1 MNYVYTVL
9 LYILE
14 CIICKNKNIPG
25 GDPDLMYKALR
36 LNDLTKKR
44 VVTLVLVTLVTLVL
58 VTDLKKLKLK

>member
-25 GDPDLMYKALR
+25 GDPDLMYKAPEKI
-36 LNDLTKKR
+36 LTKKR
-44 VVTLVLVTLVTLVL
+44 VVTLVL

>member
-25 GDPDLMYKALR
+25 GDPDLMYKAPEKILR
-36 LNDLTKKR
+36 KKTCGNTGTGNR
-44 VVTLVLVTLVTLVL
+44 S
-58 VTDLKKLKLK
+58 

>member
-25 GDPDLMYKALR
+25 GDPDLMYKAPEKI
-36 LNDLTKKR
+36 LTKKR
-44 VVTLVLVTLVTLVL
+44 VVTGNTGNRS
-58 VTDLKKLKLK
+58 KKVKIKVKRFPR

>member
-25 GDPDLMYKALR
+25 GDPDLVHKAPEKI
-36 LNDLTKKR
+36 LTKKR
-44 VVTLVLVTLVTLVL
+44 VVTLVL

>member
-25 GDPDLMYKALR
+25 GDPDLRYKAPEKI
-36 LNDLTKKR
+36 LTKKR
-44 VVTLVLVTLVTLVL
+44 VVTLVL

>member
-25 GDPDLMYKALR
+25 GDPDLMYKAPEKILR
-36 LNDLTKKR
+36 KKTCGNTGTGNTGNTR
-44 VVTLVLVTLVTLVL
+44 TGNRS
-58 VTDLKKLKLK
+58 

>member
-14 CIICKNKNIPG
+14 CTICKNKNIPG
-25 GDPDLMYKALR
+25 GDPDLMYKAPEKI
-36 LNDLTKKR
+36 LTKKR
-44 VVTLVLVTLVTLVL
+44 VVTLVL